1 MVSSPSYKGYT
12 NVEGFFVSMKGV
24 VRVMQEKM
32 DMLRLLPMFRD
43 LTEEE
48 IEKIWGI
55 SIPRAYRKR
64 TVVFTEGS
72 DKEAVYFIQDGLVK
86 AYKTD
91 ENGHEHIVSFLKTGD
106 MFPHTGFFNQNP
118 YPATAEVIV
127 DTQLIA
133 IPVRSFEQLLLNIP
147 AISIKLM
154 RAMSEKIKELQDKF
168 QELTGNDV
176 QDRGL
181 LFLIKLAE
189 NYGTLRDGVVYINV
203 PMTNQEFADTIGST
217 RETVNR
223 FINQLRKENII
234 ETNRNGY
241 IIQDYEAL
249 KNWTRK

>member
-1 MVSSPSYKGYT
+1 MPD
-12 NVEGFFVSMKGV
+12 
-24 VRVMQEKM
+24 KM
-32 DMLRLLPMFRD
+32 EMLRLLPMFRD
-43 LTEEE
+43 LNQEELE
-48 IEKIWGI
+48 QIWGI
-55 SIPRAYRKR
+55 SIPRSYRKR
-64 TVVFTEGS
+64 TIVFTEGS

-86 AYKTD
+86 AFKTD
-91 ENGHEHIVSFLKTGD
+91 ENGNEHIVSFLKTGD

-127 DTQLIA
+127 DTQLLA
-133 IPVRSFEQLLLNIP
+133 IPVRSFEQLLTNIP
-147 AISIKLM
+147 AISIKLL
-154 RAMSEKIKELQDKF
+154 RAMSEKIRELQGKL

-189 NYGTLRDGVVYINV
+189 NYGTLRNGSVHIDV

-223 FINQLRKENII
+223 LINQLRKGNIL

-241 IIQDYEAL
+241 IILDYEAL
-249 KNWTRK
+249 KKWSHK

>member
-1 MVSSPSYKGYT
+1 MHDKI
-12 NVEGFFVSMKGV
+12 E
-24 VRVMQEKM
+24 
-32 DMLRLLPMFRD
+32 MLRLIPMFRD
-43 LTEEE
+43 LSPDELEQ
-48 IEKIWGI
+48 IWGI
-55 SIPRAYRKR
+55 SIPRSYRKR
-64 TVVFTEGS
+64 TIVFTEGS

-86 AYKTD
+86 AFKTD
-91 ENGHEHIVSFLKTGD
+91 ENGNEHIVSFLKTGD

-133 IPVRSFEQLLLNIP
+133 IPVRQFEQLLTNIP
-147 AISIKLM
+147 AISIKLL
-154 RAMSEKIKELQDKF
+154 RAMSEKIRELQGKL

-189 NYGTLRDGVVYINV
+189 NYGTLRNGSVHIDV

-223 FINQLRKENII
+223 LINQLRKEDIL

-241 IIQDYEAL
+241 IILDFEAL
-249 KNWTRK
+249 KNWSHK

>member
-1 MVSSPSYKGYT
+1 
-12 NVEGFFVSMKGV
+12 MKD
-24 VRVMQEKM
+24 KM
-32 DMLRLLPMFRD
+32 EMLRILPMFRD
-43 LTEEE
+43 LTNDELEQ
-48 IEKIWGI
+48 IWGI
-55 SIPRAYRKR
+55 SIPRFYRKR

-127 DTQLIA
+127 DTQLLA
-133 IPVRSFEQLLLNIP
+133 VPVRSFEQLLLNIP

-154 RAMSEKIKELQDKF
+154 RAMSEKIKELQEKF

-176 QDRGL
+176 QDRGI

-189 NYGTLRDGVVYINV
+189 NYGTLRNGTVHIDV

-223 FINQLRKENII
+223 LINQLRKENIL

-241 IIQDYEAL
+241 IILDYEAL
-249 KNWTRK
+249 KIWSHK